1 MVVVEAAI
9 LLAKLLTSQH
19 QARSGS
25 MLMAYILKY
34 IQNKLMLMSEHLF

>member
-34 IQNKLMLMSEHLF
+34 IQNILMLMSEHLL